1 MSFEALFNG
10 LETFLNLSPE
20 RLNTTSYMCRRLSWN
35 QINNFYKKIFD
46 FELPNCNELETYY
59 ISMDDQ
65 QIEDMLQSL
74 NLKDVKEL
82 FAHISDDVKFDGEI
96 GINEELN
103 YNELTTHIKNIVFDI
118 NTKDFLYL
126 FS

>member
-1 MSFEALFNG
+1 MQQVSNKTIETLGFNPS
-10 LETFLNLSPE
+10 EIK
-20 RLNTTSYMCRRLSWN
+20 R
-35 QINNFYKKIFD
+35 
-46 FELPNCNELETYY
+46 ELETYY

-96 GINEELN
+96 NINEELN
-103 YNELTTHIKNIVFDI
+103 YNELTTHIKNIANKNKIVT
-118 NTKDFLYL
+118 NFLGD
-126 FS
+126 